1 MNPISAIKQLPIYL
15 SLLLLSGTAS
25 ADILSEKIKQSEEK
39 RMQSL
44 GYTKLLA
51 DIKPFVTDG
60 CSGGLSTGW
69 KYFAEIFPGFAT
81 HFGENPPW
89 QQCCIAHD
97 LAYWQG
103 DTADGYETRL
113 SVDRKLK
120 SCVENT
126 GIPVQGKLQTEATLG
141 LKITASM
148 MYQAVR
154 LGGKPCTQLPWRWG
168 YGWPLCVNDITQKTK
183 NEE

>member
-1 MNPISAIKQLPIYL
+1 MNPISVIKQFPIYL
-15 SLLLLSGTAS
+15 LLLFFSCTAS

-44 GYTKLLA
+44 RYTKLLA

-60 CSGGLSTGW
+60 CSGGLSSGW
-69 KYFAEIFPGFAT
+69 TYFVEIFPRFAAQ
-81 HFGENPPW
+81 FGKTPPW

-103 DTADGYETRL
+103 DTAEGYEARL

-126 GIPVQGKLQTEATLG
+126 GIPVE
-141 LKITASM
+141 
-148 MYQAVR
+148 
-154 LGGKPCTQLPWRWG
+154 
-168 YGWPLCVNDITQKTK
+168 
-183 NEE
+183 